1 MKIAIGEDKKRK
13 IIIEKVRKELV
24 QAVEKQRNIVKLD
37 NFTADELN
45 EVLFDRLTC
54 DRQGKQF
61 ALPIEILRKID
72 MSNVNFADFYA
83 DKVDFRGMTGVK
95 IDPNKLYEKNIR
107 GCNFSG
113 VTFLDKF
120 SGGYIDDCNFTGS
133 KNAVILNTVKLG
145 GGNNFGDVTFEGT
158 ITKGIIAGSNF
169 SGSKGAVIEVGP
181 GKITSVIDCR
191 LKDAKI
197 KGTFL
202 DCYIAGA
209 DFTGACTEAGG
220 KIKIDPNGLAF
231 SSFNGVYVYN
241 FESNNYAG
249 IDLVKNVSGCKFD
262 GVKFT
267 YDFGPI
273 YDFAIAG
280 ADFTGS
286 EGAFFF
292 PKAILKNDYHGAKL
306 NGVRFPTDFLI
317 TGANLE
323 GTSFKGS
330 VGAVISGL
338 QKSVENAD
346 LTDAAVRFNN
356 PQEVLQMEGVKSA
369 RYGNRAF
376 TDVFKESI
384 SKEFDEPT
392 KLLIKKIND
401 AVTAS
406 DK

>member
-1 MKIAIGEDKKRK
+1 M
-13 IIIEKVRKELV
+13 
-24 QAVEKQRNIVKLD
+24 
-37 NFTADELN
+37 
-45 EVLFDRLTC
+45 TC

-145 GGNNFGDVTFEGT
+145 GRNNFGDVTFEGT
-158 ITKGIIAGSNF
+158 ITKGNIAGSNF

-220 KIKIDPNGLAF
+220 KIKIDPNDLAF

-346 LTDAAVRFNN
+346 
-356 PQEVLQMEGVKSA
+356 
-369 RYGNRAF
+369 
-376 TDVFKESI
+376 
-384 SKEFDEPT
+384 
-392 KLLIKKIND
+392 
-401 AVTAS
+401 
-406 DK
+406 

>member
-181 GKITSVIDCR
+181 GKITSVID
-191 LKDAKI
+191 
-197 KGTFL
+197 
-202 DCYIAGA
+202 
-209 DFTGACTEAGG
+209 
-220 KIKIDPNGLAF
+220 
-231 SSFNGVYVYN
+231 
-241 FESNNYAG
+241 
-249 IDLVKNVSGCKFD
+249 
-262 GVKFT
+262 
-267 YDFGPI
+267 
-273 YDFAIAG
+273 
-280 ADFTGS
+280 
-286 EGAFFF
+286 
-292 PKAILKNDYHGAKL
+292 
-306 NGVRFPTDFLI
+306 
-317 TGANLE
+317 
-323 GTSFKGS
+323 
-330 VGAVISGL
+330 
-338 QKSVENAD
+338 
-346 LTDAAVRFNN
+346 
-356 PQEVLQMEGVKSA
+356 
-369 RYGNRAF
+369 
-376 TDVFKESI
+376 
-384 SKEFDEPT
+384 
-392 KLLIKKIND
+392 
-401 AVTAS
+401 
-406 DK
+406 